1 MKLQQLLLASV
12 VTASVCAGQTTST
25 ASTSGSS
32 LGDWFVGTSF
42 GQFVDND
49 GSVGGTNGE
58 IDLNMY
64 TLHVGRSL
72 NQQVLGCDLAAYFE
86 IGMLN
91 GDAASQYDVD
101 IVPLTLNLS
110 AEKELFAGIKGYATG
125 GLGYAFTTVS
135 DIAPGTNAGSGGF
148 YAQASLGLS
157 YDVNEDWEIY
167 GGARY
172 LFLGDVDFGLPD
184 SRLDDNVG
192 YEVGLR
198 YNF

>member
-1 MKLQQLLLASV
+1 M
-12 VTASVCAGQTTST
+12 
-25 ASTSGSS
+25 
-32 LGDWFVGTSF
+32 GTSF

-49 GSVGGTNGE
+49 GSLDGNDGE
-58 IDLNMY
+58 IDLNLY

-91 GDAASQYDVD
+91 GDSGPSVTPNIDVD
-101 IVPLTLNLS
+101 VVPLTLNLL

-125 GLGYAFTTVS
+125 GVGYAFTTVS
-135 DIAPGTNAGSGGF
+135 DIAPGTNSGAGGF

-172 LFLGDVDFGLPD
+172 LFLGDVDFGVPG
-184 SRLDDNVG
+184 SKLDDNVG